1 MNKIS
6 LEFGIAMQVRH
17 IDKGYRL
24 TYYAEQSIVCCIE
37 CDTVGKVENEYQ
49 YRIKSE
55 RKVWCAKFVCEHCQL
70 SLVKNE
76 DKADWAGQ
84 CNLIGNCPCSFCGTR
99 LSANEEIISSY
110 KQTLP
115 SIIAIDCLSC
125 GKTNAVPVE
134 RANKYQRYDARLA
147 IDADFG
153 LPLFLQ
159 IPCRF
164 GKIWAF
170 NQSHLTELHRY
181 IKATLRER
189 TAVAGNASM
198 PSRLP
203 NWMKSAKNRE
213 MINKK
218 LTQLQIQLD
227 RYENKSISENRT

>member
-6 LEFGIAMQVRH
+6 LECERDMQARH
-17 IDKGYRL
+17 IDNGYRL

-49 YRIKSE
+49 YRIESE
-55 RKVWCAKFVCEHCQL
+55 RKVWCAKFVCKHCQL

-76 DKADWAGQ
+76 DQADWVGQ
-84 CNLIGNCPCSFCGTR
+84 CNLIGDCPCSFCGTR
-99 LSANEEIISSY
+99 LTANEEIISSY
-110 KQTLP
+110 KQALP
-115 SIIAIDCLSC
+115 STIAIDCSNC
-125 GKTNAVPVE
+125 GKTNTVPVE

-159 IPCRF
+159 VPCRF

-170 NQSHLTELHRY
+170 NQNHLTELHSY
-181 IKATLRER
+181 INATLRER
-189 TAVAGNASM
+189 TADAGNASM

-218 LTQLQIQLD
+218 LTQLQSQLD
-227 RYENKSISENRT
+227 RYENKHTSKK